1 MAAGEG
7 PRHAIVTLGYSGWS
21 PGQLEQELRDNA
33 WLTAPASEEVLFTT
47 PLEERW
53 EAAANIV
60 GVNLIQLTSY
70 AGHA

>member
-1 MAAGEG
+1 
-7 PRHAIVTLGYSGWS
+7 
-21 PGQLEQELRDNA
+21 
-33 WLTAPASEEVLFTT
+33 VLFTT